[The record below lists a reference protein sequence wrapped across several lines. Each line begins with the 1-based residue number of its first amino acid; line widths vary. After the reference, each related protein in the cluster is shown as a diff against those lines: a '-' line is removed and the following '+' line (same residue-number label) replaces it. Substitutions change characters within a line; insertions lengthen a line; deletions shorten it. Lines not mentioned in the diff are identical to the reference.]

1 MAEAIL
7 KRERVRDYLLELI
20 ETHPAGAPIPAE
32 RVLCQ
37 QLSVSRPTVRSAV
50 EELVNTGLLVR
61 QHGRGTFV
69 ARAKITQEMVSG
81 DTSMSLPQAGGRW
94 ESRVLEHARIPA
106 GARVGRRLRLSPA
119 AEIHYIA
126 RLRLVDGEP
135 MALEY
140 LHVPVAVA
148 PALTLHDMESG
159 DFYERLREH
168 GVHVL
173 EAVQS
178 IEPTVTNESEAA
190 LLSVPVLAPA
200 LLFER
205 LTTDSEGRQVEYV
218 HSIYRGDRYRIV
230 SRLTLGDSPRNTV
243 DLQTRVSGDHPFT
256 TS

>member
-1 MAEAIL
+1 MGEAIL
-7 KRERVRDYLLELI
+7 KRERVRDHLLELI

-50 EELVNTGLLVR
+50 EELVNTGLLIR

-69 ARAKITQEMVSG
+69 ARPKIAQEMVSG
-81 DTSMSLPQAGGRW
+81 PMSLPQASGTW

-106 GARVGRRLRLSPA
+106 GARVGRRLHLSPA

-135 MALEY
+135 MAIEY
-140 LHVPVAVA
+140 LHVPTEVA

-168 GVHVL
+168 GVKVS

-190 LLSVPVLAPA
+190 LLAVPVFAPA

-205 LTTDSEGRQVEYV
+205 LTTDAEGRQVEYV
-218 HSIYRGDRYRIV
+218 HSIYRGDRYKIV
-230 SRLTLGDSPRNTV
+230 SRLT
-243 DLQTRVSGDHPFT
+243 F
-256 TS
+256 

>member
-81 DTSMSLPQAGGRW
+81 TGSMSLPRASGTW

-140 LHVPVAVA
+140 LHVPALVA
-148 PALTLHDMESG
+148 PSLTLHDMESG

-168 GVHVL
+168 GVHVRD
-173 EAVQS
+173 AIQS

-205 LTTDSEGRQVEYV
+205 LTTDAEGRQVEYV

-230 SRLTLGDSPRNTV
+230 SRLTLGASPTNTV
-243 DLQTRVSGDHPFT
+243 DVQARVGRSDPF
-256 TS
+256 

>member
-1 MAEAIL
+1 MGEAIL
-7 KRERVRDYLLELI
+7 KREQVRDYLLELI

-50 EELVNTGLLVR
+50 DELVNTGLLVR

-69 ARAKITQEMVSG
+69 ARAKITQELVSG
-81 DTSMSLPQAGGRW
+81 TGSMSLPRAGGTW
-94 ESRVLEHARIPA
+94 SSRVLEHARVPA
-106 GARVGRRLRLSPA
+106 GARVGRRLHLSPA

-126 RLRLVDGEP
+126 RLRLVDDEP
-135 MALEY
+135 MAVEH
-140 LHVPVAVA
+140 LHVPAAIA

-159 DFYERLREH
+159 DFYDRLREH
-168 GVHVL
+168 GVHVS

-178 IEPTVTNESEAA
+178 IEPTVTNESEATI
-190 LLSVPVLAPA
+190 LGVPVFAPA

-205 LTTDSEGRQVEYV
+205 LTTDAEGRQVEYV

-230 SRLTLGDSPRNTV
+230 SRLRLGDPARTTV
-243 DLQTRVSGDHPFT
+243 DVQARFGNDPF
-256 TS
+256 

>member
-1 MAEAIL
+1 MGEAIL

-50 EELVNTGLLVR
+50 EELVNTGLLIR

-69 ARAKITQEMVSG
+69 ARAKITQELVS
-81 DTSMSLPQAGGRW
+81 DHNSMTLPQAGGTW
-94 ESRVLEHARIPA
+94 DSRVLEHARIPA
-106 GARVGRRLRLSPA
+106 GARVGRRLNLSPA

-140 LHVPVAVA
+140 LHVPTAVA
-148 PALTLHDMESG
+148 PALTVHDMESG

-168 GVHVL
+168 GVHVS

-178 IEPTVTNESEAA
+178 IEPTVTNESEAS
-190 LLSVPVLAPA
+190 LLAVPVLAPA

-205 LTTDSEGRQVEYV
+205 LTTDTEGRHVEYV

-230 SRLTLGDSPRNTV
+230 SRLTLGAQPRNTV
-243 DLQTRVSGDHPFT
+243 DVQAHFGNGLF
-256 TS
+256 

>member
-1 MAEAIL
+1 MGEAIL
-7 KRERVRDYLLELI
+7 KREQVRDYLLELI

-50 EELVNTGLLVR
+50 DELVNTGLLVR

-69 ARAKITQEMVSG
+69 AKAKITQEMVSG
-81 DTSMSLPQAGGRW
+81 TGSMSLPRASGTW
-94 ESRVLEHARIPA
+94 ESRVLEHARVPA
-106 GARVGRRLRLSPA
+106 GARVGRRLHISPA

-135 MALEY
+135 MAVEH
-140 LHVPVAVA
+140 LHVPAAIA
-148 PALTLHDMESG
+148 PELTLHDMESG
-159 DFYERLREH
+159 DFYDRLREH
-168 GVHVL
+168 GVHVS

-178 IEPTVTNESEAA
+178 IEPTVTNESEASI
-190 LLSVPVLAPA
+190 LGVPVFAPA

-205 LTTDSEGRQVEYV
+205 LTTDAGGRQVEYV

-230 SRLTLGDSPRNTV
+230 SRLKLGSSSRSTV
-243 DLQTRVSGDHPFT
+243 DVQARFGNDPF
-256 TS
+256 

>member
-1 MAEAIL
+1 MAEPIL

-32 RVLCQ
+32 RTLCQ
-37 QLSVSRPTVRSAV
+37 LLSVSRPTVRSAV
-50 EELVNTGLLVR
+50 EELVNTGLLSR

-69 ARAKITQEMVSG
+69 ARAKITQELVS
-81 DTSMSLPQAGGRW
+81 DTATVPQAGGRW

-106 GARVGRRLRLSPA
+106 GARLGRRLRLSPA

-135 MALEY
+135 MAIEY
-140 LHVPVAVA
+140 LHVPASVA
-148 PALTLHDMESG
+148 PELTVNDMESG

-168 GVHVL
+168 GVHVH

-178 IEPTVTNESEAA
+178 IEPTVTNESEAS
-190 LLSVPVLAPA
+190 LLAVPVLAPA

-205 LTTDSEGRQVEYV
+205 LTTDTGGVPVEYV

-230 SRLTLGDSPRNTV
+230 SRLRLGANPGSTV
-243 DLQTRVSGDHPFT
+243 DVQARRGDHPLD
-256 TS
+256 SAPR